1 MYIVHIGQICHTVA
15 GILLISPRKIGLNVL
30 LVYSR
35 SFMIRAT
42 RLSGSMIALRETPL
56 ITDSLVR
63 TLMALEEGW
72 NIFNRGKAAHLA
84 GFHTPPLV
92 SLYADISFKES
103 LSTTKY
109 WPESMF
115 QQNLK
120 VAWYCFLESEDTL
133 YFWPWLLVR
142 IAAWMRTTATAVT
155 SPEAG
160 ARSTTSTS

>member
-1 MYIVHIGQICHTVA
+1 MPYIGRDIVDNPEKDWTGCFA
-15 GILLISPRKIGLNVL
+15 C
-30 LVYSR
+30 YSR
-35 SFMIRAT
+35 SFMMRAT
-42 RLSGSMIALRETPL
+42 KLSGSMIALRETPL

-63 TLMALEEGW
+63 TLMAPEEGW

-92 SLYADISFKES
+92 SLYAEISFKES
-103 LSTTKY
+103 LSTTKF

-142 IAAWMRTTATAVT
+142 IAA
-155 SPEAG
+155 
-160 ARSTTSTS
+160 

>member
-1 MYIVHIGQICHTVA
+1 MPYSGRDIADNSKKNRTGCFA
-15 GILLISPRKIGLNVL
+15 F
-30 LVYSR
+30 YSR

-142 IAAWMRTTATAVT
+142 IAA
-155 SPEAG
+155 
-160 ARSTTSTS
+160 

>member
-15 GILLISPRKIGLNVL
+15 GILLITPRKIGLNVL

-142 IAAWMRTTATAVT
+142 IAA
-155 SPEAG
+155 
-160 ARSTTSTS
+160 